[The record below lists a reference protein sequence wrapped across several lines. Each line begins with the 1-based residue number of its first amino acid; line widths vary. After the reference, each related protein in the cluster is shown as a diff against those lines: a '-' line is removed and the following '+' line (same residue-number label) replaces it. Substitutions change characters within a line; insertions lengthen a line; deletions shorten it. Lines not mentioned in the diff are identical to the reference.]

1 MKKFTIY
8 GIIYIYGHNSGGV
21 ELLFY
26 VALMTL
32 DEENREFVGQLYE
45 KHKKKIYE
53 IAYAILKNRH
63 DAEEIVDEVMINV
76 IDNVEKFVQ
85 SDGNETLAQLVIYS
99 RNAAINLYKVKK
111 RRSANEIPFTYL
123 NEEGDNEDIEIED
136 DAPGMDDVLLSKEN
150 SEIVARY
157 VKQLTLEQQDAIMLV
172 YTLGYSN
179 VEATNVLGISSNA
192 VGMRLFKAKKKL
204 IEIGGDEL
212 HELV

>member
-1 MKKFTIY
+1 M
-8 GIIYIYGHNSGGV
+8 
-21 ELLFY
+21 LFY

-32 DEENREFVGQLYE
+32 DEENQEFVGQLYE
-45 KHKKKIYE
+45 KYKKKIYE

-179 VEATNVLGISSNA
+179 VEAANVLGISSNA

>member
-1 MKKFTIY
+1 M
-8 GIIYIYGHNSGGV
+8 
-21 ELLFY
+21 LFY

-32 DEENREFVGQLYE
+32 DEENQEFVGQLYE
-45 KHKKKIYE
+45 KYKKKIYE

-179 VEATNVLGISSNA
+179 VEAANVLGISSNT

>member
-1 MKKFTIY
+1 M
-8 GIIYIYGHNSGGV
+8 
-21 ELLFY
+21 LFY

-179 VEATNVLGISSNA
+179 VEAANVLGISSNA

-204 IEIGGDEL
+204 LELGGDEL

>member
-1 MKKFTIY
+1 M
-8 GIIYIYGHNSGGV
+8 
-21 ELLFY
+21 LFY

-32 DEENREFVGQLYE
+32 DEENQEFVGQLYE
-45 KHKKKIYE
+45 KYKKKIYE

-179 VEATNVLGISSNA
+179 VEAANVLGISSNA

-204 IEIGGDEL
+204 LELGGDEL

>member
-1 MKKFTIY
+1 M
-8 GIIYIYGHNSGGV
+8 
-21 ELLFY
+21 LFY
-26 VALMTL
+26 LALLTL
-32 DEENREFVGQLYE
+32 DEDKQDFVGQLYE

-53 IAYAILKNRH
+53 IAYKILKNRH

-76 IDNVEKFVQ
+76 ISNVEKFVQ

-111 RRSANEIPFTYL
+111 RRSAHEIPFTYL
-123 NEEGDNEDIEIED
+123 NEDGDNEIED
-136 DAPGMDDVLLSKEN
+136 DAAGMDEVLLSKEN
-150 SEIVARY
+150 SEIVAKY
-157 VKQLTLEQQDAIMLV
+157 VKQLTLEQQDVIMLV

-179 VEATNVLGISSNA
+179 VEAANVLGISSNA

-204 IEIGGDEL
+204 LELGGDEL

>member
-1 MKKFTIY
+1 M
-8 GIIYIYGHNSGGV
+8 
-21 ELLFY
+21 LFY

-32 DEENREFVGQLYE
+32 DEENQEFVGQLYE
-45 KHKKKIYE
+45 KYKKKIYE

-123 NEEGDNEDIEIED
+123 NEEGDNEDIESED

-179 VEATNVLGISSNA
+179 VEAANVLGISSNA